1 MSTDCII
8 KCSSA
13 NKCTKMNVVTFCH
26 ITWSM
31 HLINLL
37 LHHIIIQLLC
47 PNAGMTMSL
56 NAYVIWQWAQHVCTW
71 LYDTLQQARPGSLKC
86 DKACSAQAHMHTQP
100 WMYPS
105 WQAHQITWLSGYLS
119 HPLPAPPTTYACI
132 MYLTAYIAVC
142 CRQCMHSQHT
152 HVYTS

>member
-1 MSTDCII
+1 MWITTKHKKDAIFVYVHATKMSTDCII

-47 PNAGMTMSL
+47 L
-56 NAYVIWQWAQHVCTW
+56 NAYVIWQWAQQYAHDCMTP
-71 LYDTLQQARPGSLKC
+71 YSRPGQAALSVTRHAVHRHTC
-86 DKACSAQAHMHTQP
+86 THSHACTLPGKHIRSHDCQVTCHTHSQP
-100 WMYPS
+100 
-105 WQAHQITWLSGYLS
+105 
-119 HPLPAPPTTYACI
+119 HPL
-132 MYLTAYIAVC
+132 L
-142 CRQCMHSQHT
+142 MHALCT
-152 HVYTS
+152 

>member
-1 MSTDCII
+1 MSTDRII

-26 ITWSM
+26 NTWSM

-37 LHHIIIQLLC
+37 LHHLIIQLLC
-47 PNAGMTMSL
+47 P

-86 DKACSAQAHMHTQP
+86 DKACSAHTAMHVPFLASTSDHMTVRLPVTPTPSPTHYLCMHYVLDCLYSCLLQAVHAFTTYTRVHQLVHHQCHCHMH
-100 WMYPS
+100 
-105 WQAHQITWLSGYLS
+105 
-119 HPLPAPPTTYACI
+119 
-132 MYLTAYIAVC
+132 
-142 CRQCMHSQHT
+142 
-152 HVYTS
+152 